1 MLTELSREERHFA
14 GQIVRWDKE
23 ERGRVRFVGHLFLMF
38 GAVVFVY
45 CSFSVYWGSNPLLL
59 GFGFLLLLIG
69 LGFWGTIEAVSDR
82 YHKTATILLKLEPTL
97 AEYEPYEPRSVSR
110 LAGSMS

>member
-1 MLTELSREERHFA
+1 MLAELSRQERHFA
-14 GQIVRWDKE
+14 GEIVRWDKE
-23 ERGRVRFVGHLFLMF
+23 ERGRVRFFGRFFFMF

-59 GFGFLLLLIG
+59 GFGFLSLLTG

-82 YHKTATILLKLEPTL
+82 YHKTATILLKLEPSF
-97 AEYEPYEPRSVSR
+97 ADYERRPVSGP
-110 LAGSMS
+110 AGTVS